1 MISHKDLDDVRVQN
15 IRSIG
20 EVEVVSRERV
30 EIINRAE
37 PARTWRLDTS
47 GRMIICCVEVV

>member
-20 EVEVVSRERV
+20 KVGVVSRERV

-37 PARTWRLDTS
+37 PARTWRILQ
-47 GRMIICCVEVV
+47 GE